1 MDTIN
6 GAITFF
12 LIIIPVGALARV
24 VYCLIAMSMDGD
36 EEQTYKVRIRN
47 VLIFCAI
54 AECIVGLLDY
64 FKSYF

>member
-6 GAITFF
+6 DAIRFM
-12 LIIIPVGALARV
+12 LIIIPIGALARI
-24 VYCLIAMSMDGD
+24 VYCLSAMAVDSD

-47 VLIFCAI
+47 VLIFCI
-54 AECIVGLLDY
+54 FAECVVGLLDL

>member
-6 GAITFF
+6 DAITFM
-12 LIIIPVGALARV
+12 LIIVPIGTLARI
-24 VYCLIAMSMDGD
+24 VYCLSAMAVDGD

-47 VLIFCAI
+47 ALVFCVC
-54 AECIVGLLDY
+54 AECIVGLIDL

>member
-6 GAITFF
+6 DAITFM
-12 LIIIPVGALARV
+12 LIIIPIGTLARV
-24 VYCLIAMSMDGD
+24 VYCFIVMAMDGD

-47 VLIFCAI
+47 ALIFCVA
-54 AECIVGLLDY
+54 AECIVGLISL